1 MALGIVPNGIKI
13 ELNAIQ
19 NGIPV
24 VNRFYVTQTG
34 TVGSADLDDTIA
46 AALGLFNDL
55 RVRQHQSYVLQN
67 ITATD
72 VSVENG
78 TQTILPMV
86 TNNTGQ
92 VLTAAAA
99 ANAAIC
105 VSLRTNLTGRSF
117 RGRFYVGGLPNE
129 LFLNAQNIL
138 TEAAAGFAAAFEDF
152 IDALNAIDK
161 TLVVV
166 SNYASGIVRIVALA
180 TEIISII
187 VDTKIDSQ
195 RRRTAN

>member
-92 VLTAAAA
+92 VLTAAAT